1 MQRGA
6 NQNVVRNAATHQKCN
21 FIIINCKYVNPD
33 RFWKMSNSHLKIF
46 FSLVCKSTKC
56 DFSVCQGQ
64 WHGYNFA
71 HLGKRWEGHNLEHRR
86 RDLAHGQGHG
96 KVSKESYPASG
107 RLQWVHLLHGGR
119 YGTSGLWYQVNQK
132 FWMVSPEKVVSKYI
146 FELFQVR
153 QNSHQY
159 LLWQTHANEL
169 DDVWLERGGNR
180 F

>member
-33 RFWKMSNSHLKIF
+33 RFWKMSNSHLKNF
-46 FSLVCKSTKC
+46 FSLVFKSTKC

-119 YGTSGLWYQVNQK
+119 YGTSGLWYQVRPKKSNFSVK
-132 FWMVSPEKVVSKYI
+132 NLNWILGTAK
-146 FELFQVR
+146 
-153 QNSHQY
+153 
-159 LLWQTHANEL
+159 
-169 DDVWLERGGNR
+169 
-180 F
+180 